1 MDGKTPLTPRV
12 ILYHFDEILTRCEI
26 DGGEERDLV
35 PYSFRHYFIT
45 QRIMGGLGHAQVAEM
60 CGTSITQ
67 IERTYFHLNDRL
79 RITHALAGYEIDG
92 DGLVVAAGE

>member
-1 MDGKTPLTPRV
+1 MELAGISRDGRN
-12 ILYHFDEILTRCEI
+12 
-26 DGGEERDLV
+26 LV
-35 PYSFRHYFIT
+35 PYSFRHDFIT

-92 DGLVVAAGE
+92 DGLVVVAGA